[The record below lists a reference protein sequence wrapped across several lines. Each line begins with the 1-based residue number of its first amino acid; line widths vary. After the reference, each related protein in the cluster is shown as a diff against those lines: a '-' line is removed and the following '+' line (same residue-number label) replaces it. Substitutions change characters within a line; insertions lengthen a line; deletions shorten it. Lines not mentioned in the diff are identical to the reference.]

1 MTKNTSIV
9 VNINNLTMNTDR
21 FERLGAL
28 EREIISYRIGGI
40 VIVD

>member
-1 MTKNTSIV
+1 MAENTSIV

-21 FERLGAL
+21 FKRLGTL
-28 EREIISYRIGGI
+28 EGEIISYRIGGL